1 MHIFI
6 LDYNICNFVD
16 DTTPYACDKNL
27 DFGLERTD
35 QESRLEDNYVK
46 MNSSEF
52 HLFVSGN

>member
-16 DTTPYACDKNL
+16 DTTSYACDKNL
-27 DFGLERTD
+27 DFVLERTD

-46 MNSSEF
+46 MNSGEF
-52 HLFVSGN
+52 HLFVLGN